1 MHESMSVY
9 STCLKNHRK
18 RNKTREKRRQKD
30 QNKRK
35 ENKRHTWEA
44 R

>member
-1 MHESMSVY
+1 MSVY
-9 STCLKNHRK
+9 STCLKITEK

-30 QNKRK
+30 QNKKK